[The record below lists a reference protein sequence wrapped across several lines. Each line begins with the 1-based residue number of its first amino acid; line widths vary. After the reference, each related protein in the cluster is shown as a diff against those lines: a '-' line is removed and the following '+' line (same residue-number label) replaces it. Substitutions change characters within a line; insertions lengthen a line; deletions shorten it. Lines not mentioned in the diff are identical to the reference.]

1 MSTTRP
7 LMHDYMI
14 TALFAAGIRPDN
26 LNYRDGR
33 FYLSESGSYCPEQ
46 AARAILLE
54 AMADALPREWHVY
67 TTEHE
72 GLWRVDDYR
81 TEIQDGLTDPDAGE
95 PEYEVDADP
104 LIKGEDADKFI
115 ALFSALIAA
124 GKVKA

>member
-14 TALFAAGIRPDN
+14 TALFAAGIRPEN
-26 LNYRDGR
+26 LNYRHGQ
-33 FYLSESGSYCPEQ
+33 FYLSEAGSYCPEQ
-46 AARAILLE
+46 AARAMLLE
-54 AMADALPREWHVY
+54 AMAEALPAEWHVY
-67 TTEHE
+67 TTKHE

-81 TEIQDGLTDPDAGE
+81 TENQDGFTDPDAGE

-115 ALFSALIAA
+115 ALFAALTAA